1 MKVGPV
7 RTRLYEEVIGVGQ
20 NGLSSQL
27 RHGLRQQGLD
37 RGLGPDDDEGRGLD
51 ITVRGVDDASAP
63 IGVVE
68 VRGDVE
74 SEWHGR
80 HCIDES
86 PWARRARGDQGNHP
100 APLRYGPYC

>member
-1 MKVGPV
+1 
-7 RTRLYEEVIGVGQ
+7 
-20 NGLSSQL
+20 
-27 RHGLRQQGLD
+27 
-37 RGLGPDDDEGRGLD
+37 
-51 ITVRGVDDASAP
+51 DASAP